1 MSAVEDKTGSTGT
14 GAVSAGQPMS
24 RVDRSTLVHGTGIAI
39 FVLLLFFLLPSLTS
53 NYWLQICT
61 QVVVYSVVALGLAIL
76 VGRVGMVSL
85 GQIALLAIGGW
96 IGLRIGFATGLPF
109 PLLMLGAGL
118 ITGLLG
124 VIVGLPALRLSGL
137 YLALITLMAAAAISI
152 VLQQTNFPNGGS
164 GFLGYDIAGSGT
176 AALRRPAIAEE
187 TESFFRYTLVVG
199 GLMFLL
205 AWLHVRSKPGRAW
218 AAIRQSQPA
227 ALAGGVNITLYK
239 LWAFALAAFMTGVM
253 GCLLAASGGG
263 LTILQF
269 PTQESISLLA
279 AVFMGGIY
287 GFSGAI
293 VAGVFSKLFPALL
306 DNWNLPPDLLL
317 ILFGVGVL
325 QVLLTAPQGL
335 AVQFPKDMAKL
346 GRLIAR
352 PFRGG
357 GGGKGGGE
365 KATEAAR

>member
-1 MSAVEDKTGSTGT
+1 MSVAESSGSTGS
-14 GAVSAGQPMS
+14 GAVAPRGRQTGL
-24 RVDRSTLVHGTGIAI
+24 DRRTIIHAVGIAV
-39 FVLLLFFLLPSLTS
+39 FFLLLFVLLPSLTS

-61 QVVVYSVVALGLAIL
+61 QVVVYSVVALGLALL

-96 IGLRIGFATGLPF
+96 VALRIGFATGLPF
-109 PLLMLGAGL
+109 PILMLAAGV

-152 VLQQTNFPNGGS
+152 VLQQTNFPNGGT
-164 GFLGYDIAGSGT
+164 GFLGYDTAGAGT
-176 AALRRPAIAEE
+176 AALRRPSIAEE

-199 GLMFLL
+199 ALMFLL
-205 AWLHVRSKPGRAW
+205 AWLHVRGKPGRAW

-279 AVFMGGIY
+279 AVFIGGAY

-293 VAGVFSKLFPALL
+293 VAGVFTKLVPALL
-306 DNWNLPPDLLL
+306 DNWDLPPDLLL
-317 ILFGVGVL
+317 ILFGVGVV

-346 GRLIAR
+346 ARLIAR
-352 PFRGG
+352 PFTRGSKREAG
-357 GGGKGGGE
+357 
-365 KATEAAR
+365 EAAR

>member
-1 MSAVEDKTGSTGT
+1 MSAVDEQSGSTGT
-14 GAVSAGQPMS
+14 GAVASGPPSSKIPAKTIVNTVIVVVGM
-24 RVDRSTLVHGTGIAI
+24 L
-39 FVLLLFFLLPSLTS
+39 FLFFLLPTLTS

-61 QVVVYSVVALGLAIL
+61 QVVVYSVVALGLALL

-85 GQIALLAIGGW
+85 GQIALLALGGW
-96 IGLRIGFATGLPF
+96 VALRIGFATGLPF
-109 PLLMLGAGL
+109 PLLMLAAGL
-118 ITGLLG
+118 MTGLFG
-124 VIVGLPALRLSGL
+124 VIIGLPALRLGGL

-152 VLQQTNFPNGGS
+152 VLQQTNFPNGGG
-164 GFLGYDIAGSGT
+164 GFLGYSITGSGT
-176 AALRRPAIAEE
+176 AALRRPAIAEQ
-187 TESFFRYTLVVG
+187 TESFFRYTLIVG
-199 GLMFLL
+199 ALMFLL
-205 AWLHVRSKPGRAW
+205 AWIHVRGKPGRAW

-253 GCLLAASGGG
+253 GCILAASGGG

-279 AVFMGGIY
+279 AVFIGGVY

-293 VAGVFSKLFPALL
+293 VAGVFTKLLPALL

-352 PFRGG
+352 PFTRGS
-357 GGGKGGGE
+357 
-365 KATEAAR
+365 KAKAEEAAR

>member
-1 MSAVEDKTGSTGT
+1 MSVAESSGSTGS
-14 GAVSAGQPMS
+14 GAVAAGKPPA
-24 RVDRSTLVHGTGIAI
+24 RIERGTIIHAVGIAI
-39 FVLLLFFLLPSLTS
+39 FVLLLFFVLPSLTS

-61 QVVVYSVVALGLAIL
+61 QVVVYSVVALGLALL

-96 IGLRIGFATGLPF
+96 VALRIGFASGLPF
-109 PLLMLGAGL
+109 PILMLAAGL
-118 ITGLLG
+118 VTGLLG

-164 GFLGYDIAGSGT
+164 GFLGYDTAGAGT
-176 AALRRPAIAEE
+176 AALRRPTIAME

-205 AWLHVRSKPGRAW
+205 AWLHVRGKPGRAW

-279 AVFMGGIY
+279 AVFIGGAY
-287 GFSGAI
+287 GFSGAV
-293 VAGVFSKLFPALL
+293 VAGVFTKLVPALL

-317 ILFGVGVL
+317 ILFGVGVV

-335 AVQFPKDMAKL
+335 AVQFPKDMARL
-346 GRLIAR
+346 ARLIAR
-352 PFRGG
+352 PFTRGG
-357 GGGKGGGE
+357 KRQAG
-365 KATEAAR
+365 EAAR

>member
-1 MSAVEDKTGSTGT
+1 MSVAEQSGSTGS
-14 GAVSAGQPMS
+14 GAAAQRPPSNRIPTKTIVNA
-24 RVDRSTLVHGTGIAI
+24 VGIAI
-39 FVLLLFFLLPSLTS
+39 FMLFLFFVLPSITS
-53 NYWLQICT
+53 NYWLQIVT
-61 QVVVYSVVALGLAIL
+61 QATVYSVVALGLALL

-85 GQIALLAIGGW
+85 GQIALLALGGW
-96 IGLRIGFATGLPF
+96 VALRIGFATGMPF
-109 PLLMLGAGL
+109 PLLMLAAGVM
-118 ITGLLG
+118 TGLFG
-124 VIVGLPALRLSGL
+124 VIIGLPALRLGGL

-152 VLQQTNFPNGGS
+152 VLQQTNFPNGGG
-164 GFLGYDIAGSGT
+164 GFLGYSITGSGT
-176 AALRRPAIAEE
+176 AALRRPAIAEQ
-187 TESFFRYTLVVG
+187 TEGFFRYTLVVAA
-199 GLMFLL
+199 LMFLL
-205 AWLHVRSKPGRAW
+205 AWVHVRGKPGRAW

-269 PTQESISLLA
+269 PTQESITLLA
-279 AVFMGGIY
+279 AVFIGGVY
-287 GFSGAI
+287 GFSGAV
-293 VAGVFSKLFPALL
+293 VAGVFTKLVPALL
-306 DNWNLPPDLLL
+306 NNWNLPPDLLL
-317 ILFGVGVL
+317 ILFGVGIL

-357 GGGKGGGE
+357 
-365 KATEAAR
+365 KAKTEEAAR

>member
-1 MSAVEDKTGSTGT
+1 MSLAETTGSTGS
-14 GAVSAGQPMS
+14 GAVAARPPSQRIERGTVLHA
-24 RVDRSTLVHGTGIAI
+24 TGIAV
-39 FVLLLFFLLPSLTS
+39 FVLLLFFLLPNVTS

-61 QVVVYSVVALGLAIL
+61 QVVVYSVVALGLALL

-85 GQIALLAIGGW
+85 GQIALLALGGW
-96 IGLRIGFATGLPF
+96 VGLRIGFATGLPF
-109 PLLMLGAGL
+109 PILMLAAG
-118 ITGLLG
+118 IMTGLFG
-124 VIVGLPALRLSGL
+124 VIIGLPALRLGGL

-152 VLQQTNFPNGGS
+152 VLQQTNFPNGGG
-164 GFLGYDIAGSGT
+164 GFLGYSITGSGT
-176 AALRRPAIAEE
+176 AALRRPSIADD
-187 TESFFRYTLVVG
+187 TTGFFRYTLVVG

-205 AWLHVRSKPGRAW
+205 AWLHVRGKPGRAW

-253 GCLLAASGGG
+253 GCILAASGGG

-279 AVFMGGIY
+279 AVFMGGVY

-293 VAGVFSKLFPALL
+293 VAGVFIKLFPALL
-306 DNWNLPPDLLL
+306 DNWDLPPDLLL

-335 AVQFPKDMAKL
+335 AVQVPKDLAKL
-346 GRLIAR
+346 GRLLAR
-352 PFRGG
+352 PFTRGKRSAG
-357 GGGKGGGE
+357 
-365 KATEAAR
+365 EAA

>member
-1 MSAVEDKTGSTGT
+1 MSVAETTGSTGS
-14 GAVSAGQPMS
+14 GAVAARPPSTKIERA
-24 RVDRSTLVHGTGIAI
+24 TLVRAAGIAI
-39 FVLLLFFLLPSLTS
+39 FVALLFFVLPNITS

-61 QVVVYSVVALGLAIL
+61 QVAVYSVVALGLALL

-109 PLLMLGAGL
+109 PILMLAAGL

-124 VIVGLPALRLSGL
+124 IIVGLPALRLSGL

-152 VLQQTNFPNGGS
+152 VLQQTNFPNGGG
-164 GFLGYDIAGSGT
+164 GFLGYDISGSGT
-176 AALRRPAIAEE
+176 AALRRPAIAGD
-187 TESFFRYTLVVG
+187 TTAFFRYTLIVA

-205 AWLHVRSKPGRAW
+205 AWLHVRGKPGRAW

-239 LWAFALAAFMTGVM
+239 LWAFALAAFMTGVV

-279 AVFMGGIY
+279 VVFMGGVY

-293 VAGVFSKLFPALL
+293 VAGVFIKLFPALL

-317 ILFGVGVL
+317 ILFGIGVL
-325 QVLLTAPQGL
+325 QVLLTAPQGI
-335 AVQFPKDMAKL
+335 AVQFPKDMARL

-352 PFRGG
+352 PFTRGKRSAG
-357 GGGKGGGE
+357 
-365 KATEAAR
+365 EAA

>member
-1 MSAVEDKTGSTGT
+1 MSVAEQTGSTGS
-14 GAVSAGQPMS
+14 GAVAAKPPAQKIPRG
-24 RVDRSTLVHGTGIAI
+24 TIVHASGIAI
-39 FVLLLFFLLPSLTS
+39 FVLLLYFLLPGLTS

-85 GQIALLAIGGW
+85 GQIALLALGGW
-96 IGLRIGFATGLPF
+96 VGLRLGFATGLPF
-109 PLLMLGAGL
+109 PILMLAAGVM
-118 ITGLLG
+118 TGILG

-164 GFLGYDIAGSGT
+164 GFLGYSITGSGT
-176 AALRRPAIAEE
+176 AALRRPAIAGE

-205 AWLHVRSKPGRAW
+205 AWLHVRGKPGRAW

-293 VAGVFSKLFPALL
+293 VAGVFTKLFPALL

-325 QVLLTAPQGL
+325 QVLLTAPRGL
-335 AVQFPKDMAKL
+335 AVQVPKDLANL
-346 GRLIAR
+346 ARLIAR
-352 PFRGG
+352 PFTRGKSAG
-357 GGGKGGGE
+357 
-365 KATEAAR
+365 EAAR

>member
-1 MSAVEDKTGSTGT
+1 MSVAEQTGSTGS
-14 GAVSAGQPMS
+14 GAVAQRPPTS
-24 RVDRSTLVHGTGIAI
+24 RIERGTILHAAGIAV
-39 FVLLLFFLLPSLTS
+39 FVLLLFFVLPNITS

-109 PLLMLGAGL
+109 PILMLAAGVL
-118 ITGLLG
+118 TGLLG

-152 VLQQTNFPNGGS
+152 VLQQTNFPNGGG
-164 GFLGYDIAGSGT
+164 GFLGYDITGSGT
-176 AALRRPAIAEE
+176 AALRRPSIAME
-187 TESFFRYTLVVG
+187 TTSFFRYTLIVG

-205 AWLHVRSKPGRAW
+205 AWLHVRGKPGRAW

-279 AVFMGGIY
+279 AVFMGGVY

-293 VAGVFSKLFPALL
+293 VAGVFTKLFPALL

-317 ILFGVGVL
+317 ILFGVGVM

-335 AVQFPKDMAKL
+335 AVQVPKDLAKL
-346 GRLIAR
+346 GRLIGR
-352 PFRGG
+352 QFTRGKRSAG
-357 GGGKGGGE
+357 
-365 KATEAAR
+365 EAAR

>member
-1 MSAVEDKTGSTGT
+1 MSVAESTGSTGS
-14 GAVSAGQPMS
+14 GAVAARPASQGPS
-24 RVDRSTLVHGTGIAI
+24 RGTIIHGAGIAI
-39 FVLLLFFLLPSLTS
+39 FVLLLFFVLPNITS

-85 GQIALLAIGGW
+85 GQIALLALGGW
-96 IGLRIGFATGLPF
+96 VGLRIGFATDLPF
-109 PLLMLGAGL
+109 PILMLAAG
-118 ITGLLG
+118 IMTGLFG
-124 VIVGLPALRLSGL
+124 VIIGLPALRLGGL

-152 VLQQTNFPNGGS
+152 VLQQTNFPNGGT
-164 GFLGYDIAGSGT
+164 GFLGYDITGSGT
-176 AALRRPAIAEE
+176 AALRRPDIAGE
-187 TESFFRYTLVVG
+187 TTSFFRYTLVVG

-205 AWLHVRSKPGRAW
+205 AWLHVRGKPGRAW

-239 LWAFALAAFMTGVM
+239 LWAFALAAFMTGVV

-279 AVFMGGIY
+279 AVFIGGAY

-293 VAGVFSKLFPALL
+293 VAGVFVKLLPALL

-325 QVLLTAPQGL
+325 QVLLTAPRGL
-335 AVQFPKDMAKL
+335 AVQVPKDLANL
-346 GRLIAR
+346 ARLIAR
-352 PFRGG
+352 PFTRGKSAG
-357 GGGKGGGE
+357 
-365 KATEAAR
+365 EAAR

>member
-1 MSAVEDKTGSTGT
+1 MSAVGEQSGSTGT
-14 GAVSAGQPMS
+14 GAVAARPPSSKIPAKTIVNTVIVVVG
-24 RVDRSTLVHGTGIAI
+24 L
-39 FVLLLFFLLPSLTS
+39 LLLFFLLPSLTS

-61 QVVVYSVVALGLAIL
+61 QVVVYSVVALGLALL

-85 GQIALLAIGGW
+85 GQIALLALGGW
-96 IGLRIGFATGLPF
+96 IALRIGFATGLPF
-109 PLLMLGAGL
+109 PILMLAAGL
-118 ITGLLG
+118 LTGVFG
-124 VIVGLPALRLSGL
+124 VIIGLPALRLGGL

-164 GFLGYDIAGSGT
+164 GFLGYSITGSGT
-176 AALRRPAIAEE
+176 AALRRPAIAEQ
-187 TESFFRYTLVVG
+187 TESFFRYTLIVG
-199 GLMFLL
+199 TLMFLL
-205 AWLHVRSKPGRAW
+205 AWLHVRGKPGRAW

-253 GCLLAASGGG
+253 GCILAASGGG

-279 AVFMGGIY
+279 AVFIGGVY
-287 GFSGAI
+287 GFSGAV
-293 VAGVFSKLFPALL
+293 VAGVFTKLVPALL

-352 PFRGG
+352 PFTRGS
-357 GGGKGGGE
+357 
-365 KATEAAR
+365 KAKAEEAAR

>member
-1 MSAVEDKTGSTGT
+1 MSVAEQAGSTGS
-14 GAVSAGQPMS
+14 GAVAARPPAS
-24 RVDRSTLVHGTGIAI
+24 RFQRGTVLHAAGIAI
-39 FVLLLFFLLPSLTS
+39 FVLLLFFVLPGLTS

-61 QVVVYSVVALGLAIL
+61 QVVVYSVVALGLALL

-85 GQIALLAIGGW
+85 GQIALLALGGW
-96 IGLRIGFATGLPF
+96 VALRIGFATGLPF
-109 PLLMLGAGL
+109 PILMLVAGL
-118 ITGLLG
+118 MTGLFG
-124 VIVGLPALRLSGL
+124 VIIGLPALRLGGL

-164 GFLGYDIAGSGT
+164 GFLGYSITGSGT
-176 AALRRPAIAEE
+176 AALRRPDIAGD
-187 TESFFRYTLVVG
+187 TEAFFRYTLVVG

-205 AWLHVRSKPGRAW
+205 AWLHVRGKPGRAW

-253 GCLLAASGGG
+253 GCILAASGGG

-279 AVFMGGIY
+279 AVFIGGVY

-293 VAGVFSKLFPALL
+293 VAGVFTKLVPALL

-335 AVQFPKDMAKL
+335 AVQFPKDMARL

-352 PFRGG
+352 PFTRKSSAG
-357 GGGKGGGE
+357 
-365 KATEAAR
+365 EAAR

>member
-1 MSAVEDKTGSTGT
+1 MSVAEQTGSTGS
-14 GAVSAGQPMS
+14 GAVSARPPS
-24 RVDRSTLVHGTGIAI
+24 EKFARGTVLHAAGIAV
-39 FVLLLFFLLPSLTS
+39 FLLLLFFLLPSLTS

-85 GQIALLAIGGW
+85 GQIALLALGGW
-96 IGLRIGFATGLPF
+96 IALRLGFATGLPF
-109 PLLMLGAGL
+109 PILMIAAGV
-118 ITGLLG
+118 ITGIIG
-124 VIVGLPALRLSGL
+124 IIIGLPALRLSGL

-164 GFLGYDIAGSGT
+164 GFLGYSITGSGT
-176 AALRRPAIAEE
+176 AALRRPSIAAE
-187 TESFFRYTLVVG
+187 TESFFRYTLIVG

-205 AWLHVRSKPGRAW
+205 AWLHVRGKPGRAW

-279 AVFMGGIY
+279 AVFIGGVY
-287 GFSGAI
+287 GFAGAI
-293 VAGVFSKLFPALL
+293 VAGVFTKLVPALL
-306 DNWNLPPDLLL
+306 DNWDLPPDLLL

-325 QVLLTAPQGL
+325 QVLLTAPRGL
-335 AVQFPKDMAKL
+335 AVQFPKDMANL
-346 GRLIAR
+346 ARLIAR
-352 PFRGG
+352 PFTRG
-357 GGGKGGGE
+357 KRE
-365 KATEAAR
+365 AKEAAR

>member
-1 MSAVEDKTGSTGT
+1 MSVAEQTGSTGS
-14 GAVSAGQPMS
+14 GAVSARPPSQKIARGT
-24 RVDRSTLVHGTGIAI
+24 VLHATGIAV
-39 FVLLLFFLLPSLTS
+39 FVLLLFFVLPNLTS

-85 GQIALLAIGGW
+85 GQIAILALGGW
-96 IGLRIGFATGLPF
+96 VGLRLGFATGLPF
-109 PLLMLGAGL
+109 PILMLASGL
-118 ITGLLG
+118 VTGILG

-164 GFLGYDIAGSGT
+164 GFLGYSITGSGT
-176 AALRRPAIAEE
+176 AALRRPSMAEE

-205 AWLHVRSKPGRAW
+205 AWLHVRGKPGRAW

-279 AVFMGGIY
+279 AVFIGGVY
-287 GFSGAI
+287 GFAGAI
-293 VAGVFSKLFPALL
+293 VAGVFTKLVPALL
-306 DNWNLPPDLLL
+306 DNWDLPPDLLL

-325 QVLLTAPQGL
+325 QVLLTAPRGL

-346 GRLIAR
+346 AKLIAR
-352 PFRGG
+352 PFTRGKRSAG
-357 GGGKGGGE
+357 
-365 KATEAAR
+365 EAAR

>member
-1 MSAVEDKTGSTGT
+1 MSVAEQSGSTGS
-14 GAVSAGQPMS
+14 GARAARPPS
-24 RVDRSTLVHGTGIAI
+24 RGIDRRTLLHVTGIAV
-39 FVLLLFFLLPSLTS
+39 FVLALFIVLPNITS

-61 QVVVYSVVALGLAIL
+61 QAIVYSVVALGLALL

-85 GQIALLAIGGW
+85 GQIALLALGGW
-96 IGLRIGFATGLPF
+96 IALRIGFATGLPF

-118 ITGLLG
+118 ITGLFG
-124 VIVGLPALRLSGL
+124 VVIGLPALRLGGL

-152 VLQQTNFPNGGS
+152 VLQQTNFPNGGG

-176 AALRRPAIAEE
+176 AALRRPAIAEQ

-205 AWLHVRSKPGRAW
+205 AWFHVRGKPGRAW

-279 AVFMGGIY
+279 AVFIGGVY
-287 GFSGAI
+287 GFAGAV
-293 VAGVFSKLFPALL
+293 VAGVFTKLIPALL
-306 DNWNLPPDLLL
+306 DNWGLPPDLLL
-317 ILFGVGVL
+317 VLFGVGVL
-325 QVLLTAPQGL
+325 QVLLTAPAGL

-346 GRLIAR
+346 ARLIAR
-352 PFRGG
+352 PFTRS
-357 GGGKGGGE
+357 KSS
-365 KATEAAR
+365 TEAAR

>member
-1 MSAVEDKTGSTGT
+1 MSLAEKAGSTGS
-14 GAVSAGQPMS
+14 GAVAARPPSQRIERGTVLHA
-24 RVDRSTLVHGTGIAI
+24 TGIAI
-39 FVLLLFFLLPSLTS
+39 FVLLLFFLLPNMTS
-53 NYWLQICT
+53 NYCLQICT
-61 QVVVYSVVALGLAIL
+61 QVVVYSVVALGLALL

-85 GQIALLAIGGW
+85 GQIALLALGGW
-96 IGLRIGFATGLPF
+96 VGLRIGFATGLPF
-109 PLLMLGAGL
+109 PILMLAAG
-118 ITGLLG
+118 IMTGLFG
-124 VIVGLPALRLSGL
+124 IIIGLPALRLGGL

-152 VLQQTNFPNGGS
+152 VLQQTNFPNGGG
-164 GFLGYDIAGSGT
+164 GFLGYSITGSGT
-176 AALRRPAIAEE
+176 AALRRPSIADD
-187 TESFFRYTLVVG
+187 TTGFFRYTLVVG

-205 AWLHVRSKPGRAW
+205 AWLHVRGKLGRAW

-253 GCLLAASGGG
+253 GCILAASGGG

-279 AVFMGGIY
+279 AVFMGGVY

-293 VAGVFSKLFPALL
+293 VAGVFIKLFPALL
-306 DNWNLPPDLLL
+306 DNWDLPPDLLL

-335 AVQFPKDMAKL
+335 AVQVPKDLAKL

-352 PFRGG
+352 QFTRGKRSAG
-357 GGGKGGGE
+357 
-365 KATEAAR
+365 EAA

>member
-1 MSAVEDKTGSTGT
+1 MSLAETTGSTGS
-14 GAVSAGQPMS
+14 GAVAARPPSQRIERGTVLHA
-24 RVDRSTLVHGTGIAI
+24 TGIAA
-39 FVLLLFFLLPSLTS
+39 FVLLLFFLLPNMTS

-61 QVVVYSVVALGLAIL
+61 QVVVYSVVALGLALL

-85 GQIALLAIGGW
+85 GQIALLALGGW
-96 IGLRIGFATGLPF
+96 VGLRIGFATGLPF
-109 PLLMLGAGL
+109 PILMLAAG
-118 ITGLLG
+118 IMTGLFG
-124 VIVGLPALRLSGL
+124 VIIGLPALRLGGL

-152 VLQQTNFPNGGS
+152 VLQQTNFPNGGG
-164 GFLGYDIAGSGT
+164 GFLGYSITGSGT
-176 AALRRPAIAEE
+176 AALRRPSIADD
-187 TESFFRYTLVVG
+187 TTGFFRYTLVVG

-205 AWLHVRSKPGRAW
+205 AWLHVRGKPGRAW

-253 GCLLAASGGG
+253 GCILAASGGG

-279 AVFMGGIY
+279 AVFMGGVY

-293 VAGVFSKLFPALL
+293 VAGVFIKLFPALL
-306 DNWNLPPDLLL
+306 DNWDLPPDLLL

-335 AVQFPKDMAKL
+335 AVQVPKDLARL

-352 PFRGG
+352 PFTRGKRSAG
-357 GGGKGGGE
+357 
-365 KATEAAR
+365 EAA

>member
-1 MSAVEDKTGSTGT
+1 MSVAEQTGSTGS
-14 GAVSAGQPMS
+14 GAVAAKPPAQKIQ
-24 RVDRSTLVHGTGIAI
+24 RGTVLHASGIAL
-39 FVLLLFFLLPSLTS
+39 FVLLLFFVLPSLTS

-61 QVVVYSVVALGLAIL
+61 QVIVYSVVALGLAIL

-85 GQIALLAIGGW
+85 GQIALLALGGW
-96 IGLRIGFATGLPF
+96 IGLRLGFATGLPF
-109 PLLMLGAGL
+109 PILMLAAGIL
-118 ITGLLG
+118 TGGLG

-164 GFLGYDIAGSGT
+164 GFLGYSITGSGT
-176 AALRRPAIAEE
+176 AALRRPDIAST

-205 AWLHVRSKPGRAW
+205 AWFHVRGKPGRAW

-279 AVFMGGIY
+279 AVFMGGVY

-293 VAGVFSKLFPALL
+293 VAGVFTKLFPALL
-306 DNWNLPPDLLL
+306 DNWDLPPDLLL

-325 QVLLTAPQGL
+325 QVLLTAPAGI
-335 AVQFPKDMAKL
+335 VDQFPKDMAKL
-346 GRLIAR
+346 ARLIR
-352 PFRGG
+352 RGFG
-357 GGGKGGGE
+357 RVAPAGKRG
-365 KATEAAR
+365 

>member
-1 MSAVEDKTGSTGT
+1 MSAVDEQSGSTGT
-14 GAVSAGQPMS
+14 GAVAARPPSSKIPAKTIVNTVVVVVGM
-24 RVDRSTLVHGTGIAI
+24 LFLF
-39 FVLLLFFLLPSLTS
+39 FVLPTLTS

-61 QVVVYSVVALGLAIL
+61 QVVVYSVVALGLALL

-85 GQIALLAIGGW
+85 GQIALLALGGW
-96 IGLRIGFATGLPF
+96 VALRIGFATGLPF
-109 PLLMLGAGL
+109 PLLMLAAGVM
-118 ITGLLG
+118 TGLFG
-124 VIVGLPALRLSGL
+124 VIIGLPALRLGGL

-164 GFLGYDIAGSGT
+164 GFLGYSITGSGT
-176 AALRRPAIAEE
+176 AALRRPDDRRSRPRASSA
-187 TESFFRYTLVVG
+187 TRSSSG
-199 GLMFLL
+199 GSCSCWRGCTS
-205 AWLHVRSKPGRAW
+205 AASRDVRGRRSAR
-218 AAIRQSQPA
+218 ASRPPSPA
-227 ALAGGVNITLYK
+227 GVNITLYK

-253 GCLLAASGGG
+253 GCILAASGGG

-279 AVFMGGIY
+279 AVFIGGVY

-293 VAGVFSKLFPALL
+293 VAGVFTKLVPALL

-352 PFRGG
+352 PFMRGS
-357 GGGKGGGE
+357 KS
-365 KATEAAR
+365 KAGEAAQ

>member
-1 MSAVEDKTGSTGT
+1 MSVAEQAGSTGS
-14 GAVSAGQPMS
+14 GAVAARPPSQKI
-24 RVDRSTLVHGTGIAI
+24 DRRTLLHAAGIAV
-39 FVLLLFFLLPSLTS
+39 FLLLLFFLLPSLTS

-61 QVVVYSVVALGLAIL
+61 QVVVYSVVALGLALL

-85 GQIALLAIGGW
+85 GQIALLALGGW
-96 IGLRIGFATGLPF
+96 IALRLGFATGLPF
-109 PLLMLGAGL
+109 PILMLAAGVL
-118 ITGLLG
+118 TGIFG
-124 VIVGLPALRLSGL
+124 IVIGLPALRLSGL

-164 GFLGYDIAGSGT
+164 GFLGYSITGSGT
-176 AALRRPAIAEE
+176 AALRRPSIAAQ

-205 AWLHVRSKPGRAW
+205 AWVHVRGKPGRAW

-253 GCLLAASGGG
+253 GCLMAASGGG

-279 AVFMGGIY
+279 AVFIGGVY
-287 GFSGAI
+287 GFAGAI
-293 VAGVFSKLFPALL
+293 VAGVFTKLVPALL
-306 DNWNLPPDLLL
+306 DNWDLPPDLLL

-325 QVLLTAPQGL
+325 QVLLTAPRGL
-335 AVQFPKDMAKL
+335 AVQFPKDMANL
-346 GRLIAR
+346 ARLIAR
-352 PFRGG
+352 PFTRG
-357 GGGKGGGE
+357 KRE
-365 KATEAAR
+365 AKEAAR

>member
-1 MSAVEDKTGSTGT
+1 MSVAEQTGSTGS
-14 GAVSAGQPMS
+14 GAVAAKPPAQKIQ
-24 RVDRSTLVHGTGIAI
+24 RGTVLHASGIAL
-39 FVLLLFFLLPSLTS
+39 FVLLLFFVLPSLTS

-61 QVVVYSVVALGLAIL
+61 QVIVYSVVALGLAIL

-85 GQIALLAIGGW
+85 GQIALLALGGW
-96 IGLRIGFATGLPF
+96 IGLRLGFATGLPF
-109 PLLMLGAGL
+109 PILMLAAGIL
-118 ITGLLG
+118 TGGLG

-164 GFLGYDIAGSGT
+164 GFLGYSITGSGT
-176 AALRRPAIAEE
+176 AALRRPDIAST

-205 AWLHVRSKPGRAW
+205 AWFHVRGKPGRAW

-279 AVFMGGIY
+279 AVFMGGVY

-293 VAGVFSKLFPALL
+293 VAGVFTKLFPALL
-306 DNWNLPPDLLL
+306 DNWDLPPDLLL

-325 QVLLTAPQGL
+325 QVLLTAPRGL
-335 AVQFPKDMAKL
+335 AVQVPKDLAKL
-346 GRLIAR
+346 ARLIAR
-352 PFRGG
+352 PFTRG
-357 GGGKGGGE
+357 KSA
-365 KATEAAR
+365 KEAAR

>member
-1 MSAVEDKTGSTGT
+1 MSVAESSGSTGS
-14 GAVSAGQPMS
+14 GAAAPRS
-24 RVDRSTLVHGTGIAI
+24 RQSRPDRRTIAHAVGIAI
-39 FVLLLFFLLPSLTS
+39 FFLLLFFVLPQLTS

-61 QVVVYSVVALGLAIL
+61 QVVVYSVVALGLALL

-96 IGLRIGFATGLPF
+96 VALRIGFATGLPF
-109 PLLMLGAGL
+109 PILMLAAGV

-164 GFLGYDIAGSGT
+164 GFLGYSITGSGT
-176 AALRRPAIAEE
+176 AALRRPSIAAE

-205 AWLHVRSKPGRAW
+205 AWLHVRGKPGRAW
-218 AAIRQSQPA
+218 AAIRQSQTA
-227 ALAGGVNITLYK
+227 ALACGVNITLYK

-253 GCLLAASGGG
+253 GCLMAASGGG

-279 AVFMGGIY
+279 AVFIGGAY

-293 VAGVFSKLFPALL
+293 VAGVFTKLLPALL
-306 DNWNLPPDLLL
+306 DNWDLPPDLLL
-317 ILFGVGVL
+317 ILFGVGVV

-335 AVQFPKDMAKL
+335 AVQFPKDMANL
-346 GRLIAR
+346 ARLIAR
-352 PFRGG
+352 PFLK
-357 GGGKGGGE
+357 GGK
-365 KATEAAR
+365 KAEEAAR

>member
-1 MSAVEDKTGSTGT
+1 MSVAEKSGSTGA
-14 GAVSAGQPMS
+14 GAVAARPPGQ
-24 RVDRSTLVHGTGIAI
+24 RFDRKTIVHAVGIAI
-39 FVLLLFFLLPSLTS
+39 FFLLLFFVLPGITS

-96 IGLRIGFATGLPF
+96 VALRIGFATGLPF
-109 PLLMLGAGL
+109 PILMLAAGL
-118 ITGLLG
+118 VTGILG

-152 VLQQTNFPNGGS
+152 VLQQTNFPNGGG
-164 GFLGYDIAGSGT
+164 GFLGYDITGSGT
-176 AALRRPAIAEE
+176 AALRRPSIAME
-187 TESFFRYTLVVG
+187 TTSFFRYTLIVG

-205 AWLHVRSKPGRAW
+205 AWLHVRGKPGRAW

-279 AVFMGGIY
+279 AVFIGGVY
-287 GFSGAI
+287 GFAGAI
-293 VAGVFSKLFPALL
+293 VAGVFIKLVPALL
-306 DNWNLPPDLLL
+306 DNWDLPPDLLL
-317 ILFGVGVL
+317 ILFGVGVM

-335 AVQFPKDMAKL
+335 AVQFPKDMMKLAK
-346 GRLIAR
+346 LIAR
-352 PFRGG
+352 PFT
-357 GGGKGGGE
+357 KGRKTAGE
-365 KATEAAR
+365 VAR

>member
-1 MSAVEDKTGSTGT
+1 MSVAETTGSTGS
-14 GAVSAGQPMS
+14 GAVAARPPSSKIERA
-24 RVDRSTLVHGTGIAI
+24 TLMRAAGIAI
-39 FVLLLFFLLPSLTS
+39 FVALLFFVLPNITS

-61 QVVVYSVVALGLAIL
+61 QVAVYSVVALGLALL

-109 PLLMLGAGL
+109 PILMLAAGL

-124 VIVGLPALRLSGL
+124 IIVGLPALRLSGL

-152 VLQQTNFPNGGS
+152 VLQQTNFPNGGG
-164 GFLGYDIAGSGT
+164 GFLGYDISGSGT
-176 AALRRPAIAEE
+176 AALRRPAIAGD
-187 TESFFRYTLVVG
+187 TTAFFRYTLIVA

-205 AWLHVRSKPGRAW
+205 AWLHVRGKPGRAW

-239 LWAFALAAFMTGVM
+239 LWAFALAAFMTGVV

-279 AVFMGGIY
+279 VVFMGGVY

-293 VAGVFSKLFPALL
+293 VAGVFIKLFPALL

-317 ILFGVGVL
+317 ILFGIGVL
-325 QVLLTAPQGL
+325 QVLLTAPQGI
-335 AVQFPKDMAKL
+335 AVQFPKDMARL

-352 PFRGG
+352 PFTRGKRSAG
-357 GGGKGGGE
+357 
-365 KATEAAR
+365 EAA